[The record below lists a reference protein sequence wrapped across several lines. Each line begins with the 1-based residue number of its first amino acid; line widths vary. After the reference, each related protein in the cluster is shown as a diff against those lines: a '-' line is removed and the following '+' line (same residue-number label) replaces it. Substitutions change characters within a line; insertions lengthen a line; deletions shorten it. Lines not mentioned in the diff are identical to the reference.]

1 MARQAFR
8 SARPRL
14 ADLVRGCVSGQELI
28 GRGYAQDVEVAVQ
41 LDASDAAPLLV
52 DGAYTG

>member
-1 MARQAFR
+1 
-8 SARPRL
+8 
-14 ADLVRGCVSGQELI
+14 VRGCVSGQELI